1 MMSSMSDT
9 LPFSEVKAHLSELAD
24 RVEGQHD
31 RILVT
36 RNGRPSFVLMS
47 PDDLES
53 LEESLD
59 ILRDDEL
66 LESLRRSRREASE
79 GKRLRL
85 RDHVEAA
92 SCTRLRS
99 RPRDCATSTDF
110 RTRCGT
116 PRWRPSSVRSPRT
129 PNDWANRWWA
139 NSRASGQHVAVTTES
154 STRSSNKTRPS

>member
-1 MMSSMSDT
+1 MSDT

-59 ILRDDEL
+59 ILRDDDL
-66 LESLRRSRREASE
+66 MESLRRSRREASK
-79 GKRLRL
+79 GKRLSL
-85 RDHVEAA
+85 PDHI
-92 SCTRLRS
+92 
-99 RPRDCATSTDF
+99 
-110 RTRCGT
+110 
-116 PRWRPSSVRSPRT
+116 
-129 PNDWANRWWA
+129 
-139 NSRASGQHVAVTTES
+139 
-154 STRSSNKTRPS
+154 